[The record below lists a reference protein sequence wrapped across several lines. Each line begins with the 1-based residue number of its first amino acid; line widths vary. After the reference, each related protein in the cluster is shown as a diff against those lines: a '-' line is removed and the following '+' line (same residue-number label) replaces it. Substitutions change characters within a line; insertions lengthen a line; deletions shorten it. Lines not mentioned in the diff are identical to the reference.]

1 MPSALIIVGAF
12 QALRMSEWLV
22 AVSSMILS
30 AEIFKLKD
38 LFGDRGLLPWRIDR
52 LSHRIMNRLLT
63 RVGFETVFESR
74 NFLRLQSLRFVSA
87 TMLLLAIS
95 AGKSTCTLLF
105 TVVVL
110 TLLSHFR
117 ASATND
123 GSDQF
128 TLIVL
133 IACLLA
139 EAVGTPLAYRG
150 ACYFIAGEA
159 MIAYSTSGWLKLLE
173 PGWRDGSIVTDI
185 LASSTYGHASLY
197 HLFANHRF
205 IAILGGLIVAV
216 GDCVLGVA
224 ALLPP
229 SITILVLVFGVV
241 LHIGIARVL
250 GLNTFLW
257 AFCATY
263 PPAYFVSSDL
273 HNLMSRH

>member
-1 MPSALIIVGAF
+1 MPTSLMTIGSL
-12 QALRMSEWLV
+12 QALRVSEWFV

-30 AEIFKLKD
+30 AEIFKRKD
-38 LFGDRGLLPWRIDR
+38 LFADGGLLSWRIDR
-52 LSHRIMNRLLT
+52 LSHPEVNHLLS

-74 NFLRLQSLRFVSA
+74 NFLRLQALRFVSA
-87 TMLLLAIS
+87 IM
-95 AGKSTCTLLF
+95 LLF
-105 TVVVL
+105 TIGAAKPTCALLFTLVVL
-110 TLLSHFR
+110 TLMSHFR

-133 IACLLA
+133 IACTLA
-139 EAVGTPLAYRG
+139 EAVGTTLAYRG

-173 PGWRDGSIVTDI
+173 RGWQDGSIVTDI
-185 LASSTYGHASLY
+185 LASSTYGNRSLY
-197 HLFANHRF
+197 HLFANHRS
-205 IAILGGLIVAV
+205 IAIVVGLAVAA

-229 SITILVLVFGVV
+229 SITLLLLLFGVMFH
-241 LHIGIARVL
+241 LGIARVL

-263 PPAYFVSSDL
+263 APTYFVSSDL
-273 HNLMSRH
+273 HRLMSRT